1 MLLKQKDGVFLI
13 QFPELLAVQGIW
25 HGIFMRLGGV
35 SSEPFAS
42 LNVSK
47 GNKDDLSHIEAN
59 RAKIAAMVPHGK
71 IVAARQ
77 THGTGI
83 LNVSNALIENER
95 APFCGDAMI
104 SQEKALFLMI
114 QVADCQA
121 VFLIDPLKKVVANV
135 HSGWR
140 GSVANILADTILAM
154 VNQYGC
160 KPEHIVA
167 GVGPSLGPC
176 CAEFVNYKA
185 EIPPEFWSFKDA
197 RDHFDFW
204 AVSRDQ
210 LKKSGVKN
218 ANIHVSRI
226 CTRCNPH
233 LFFSYRFRRQTGR
246 FAAIIGLK

>member
-13 QFPELLAVQGIW
+13 QFPELLSLQGVW
-25 HGIFMRLGGV
+25 HGIFMRLGGA
-35 SSEPFAS
+35 SPEPFDT

-47 GNKDDLSHIEAN
+47 GNKDALKHIEAN
-59 RAKIAAMVPHGK
+59 RKTIAGIVPPGK
-71 IVAARQ
+71 LVAVHQ

-83 LNVSNALIENER
+83 LNVSKALIENKR
-95 APFCGDAMI
+95 ASFCGDAMI
-104 SQEKALFLMI
+104 SREKALFLMI

-121 VFLIDPLKKVVANV
+121 VFLIDPIRKVVANV

-140 GSVANILADTILAM
+140 GSVANILGDTILAM
-154 VNQYGC
+154 INQYGC

-176 CAEFVNYKA
+176 CAEFVNYQA
-185 EIPPEFWSFKDA
+185 EIPFKFWPFKDA
-197 RDHFDFW
+197 HDHFDFW
-204 AVSRDQ
+204 AISRDQ
-210 LKKSGVKN
+210 LKRSGVKN
-218 ANIHVSRI
+218 NNIHVSQI

-246 FAAIIGLK
+246 FAAIIGLT

>member
-1 MLLKQKDGVFLI
+1 MLLKQKNGLFLV
-13 QFPELLAVQGIW
+13 QFPEFLALQGVW
-25 HGIFMRLGGV
+25 HGIFMRLGGA
-35 SSEPFAS
+35 SPEPFAS

-47 GNKDDLSHIEAN
+47 GHKDDLSQIETN
-59 RAKIAAMVPHGK
+59 REKIAAMMPPGK
-71 IVAARQ
+71 IVAVHQ

-83 LNVSNALIENER
+83 LNVSKALIENER
-95 APFCGDAMI
+95 ASLCGDAMI

-121 VFLIDPLKKVVANV
+121 VFLIDPIRKVVANV

-140 GSVANILADTILAM
+140 GSIANILGKTILAM

-167 GVGPSLGPC
+167 GIGPSLGPC
-176 CAEFVNYKA
+176 CAEFVNYKT

-233 LFFSYRFRRQTGR
+233 LFFSYRFRQKTGR
-246 FAAIIGLK
+246 FAAIIGLT